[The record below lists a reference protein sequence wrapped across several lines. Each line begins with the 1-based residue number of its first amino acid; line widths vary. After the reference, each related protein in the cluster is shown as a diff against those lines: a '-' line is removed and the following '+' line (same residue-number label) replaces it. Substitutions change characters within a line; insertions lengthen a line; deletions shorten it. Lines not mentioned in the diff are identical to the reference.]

1 MEETNA
7 SNPDL
12 KFDHIHIISEN
23 SKTATE
29 QYLDIFGTDVRCE
42 RSILGTPQ
50 IGGNMDNV
58 TILIFDQRPGQTAAT
73 TKPICDIQD

>member
-1 MEETNA
+1 MKETNA

-29 QYLDIFGTDVRCE
+29 QYLDIFGTDVTC
-42 RSILGTPQ
+42 
-50 IGGNMDNV
+50 
-58 TILIFDQRPGQTAAT
+58 
-73 TKPICDIQD
+73 